1 MAPRREERWA
11 EISVEA
17 DRNAVDDLTALLG
30 RHCAGGAVVE
40 DDLGRADAE
49 RGGRVVVKGFLPV
62 DDRETQEKLEIAL
75 LLLSRSSGI
84 SEPRL
89 RVLEPED
96 WAESWKVHFLP
107 QRIGERFVV
116 VPTWQEYAPRPEE
129 VVILLDPGMAFGTG
143 LHATTR
149 LCLRAAEALARPG
162 VSVLDVGSGS
172 GILAIGA
179 ALLGAGPILALDM
192 DPIAVEVAQE
202 NATLNGVAEAITV
215 CHGTLRP
222 EDDANALPR
231 QVAPEGYD
239 LILANI
245 LAEVISAMA
254 PALARALAPGGTLV
268 TSGILASKADGVAEA
283 LTAAGLTVVERPR
296 EEEWEA
302 LIARHAGAGAPGE

>member
-1 MAPRREERWA
+1 MAPHREERWA

-17 DRNAVDDLTALLG
+17 DRNAVDDLTRLLG

-40 DDLGRADAE
+40 DDLGRADSE
-49 RGGRVVVKGFLPV
+49 RGGRVIVKGFLPV
-62 DDRETQEKLEIAL
+62 DDVQTREKLEIAL

-84 SEPRL
+84 SAPRL

-107 QRIGERFVV
+107 QHIGERLVV
-116 VPTWQEYAPRPEE
+116 VPTWQAYTPRPGE
-129 VVILLDPGMAFGTG
+129 VVIFLDPGMAFGTG

-162 VSVLDVGSGS
+162 VRVLDVGSGS
-172 GILAIGA
+172 GILAIAA

-202 NATLNGVAEAITV
+202 NVALNGVAGAVTV
-215 CHGTLRP
+215 AHGTLR
-222 EDDANALPR
+222 EEEAADSLVR
-231 QVAPEGYD
+231 RTAPEGYD

-245 LAEVISAMA
+245 LAEVITAMA
-254 PALARALAPGGTLV
+254 PALARALAPQGVLV
-268 TSGILASKADGVAEA
+268 TSGILAAKADGVAEA
-283 LTAAGLTVVERPR
+283 LATAGLAVVERPQ
-296 EEEWEA
+296 EEEWVA
-302 LIARHAGAGAPGE
+302 LVARRAHPTRE